1 MLLNTV
7 PYNFEMTP
15 LRLEDTWLVHESNN
29 NRLKMDCDS
38 SLKAAQEPV
47 KKTREEL
54 TRIFPQFQD
63 EQVFIKIKIY
73 FTIDGRS

>member
-1 MLLNTV
+1 
-7 PYNFEMTP
+7 
-15 LRLEDTWLVHESNN
+15 
-29 NRLKMDCDS
+29 MDCDS
-38 SLKAAQEPV
+38 RLKAAQEPV

-63 EQVFIKIKIY
+63 EQFFIKIKIY